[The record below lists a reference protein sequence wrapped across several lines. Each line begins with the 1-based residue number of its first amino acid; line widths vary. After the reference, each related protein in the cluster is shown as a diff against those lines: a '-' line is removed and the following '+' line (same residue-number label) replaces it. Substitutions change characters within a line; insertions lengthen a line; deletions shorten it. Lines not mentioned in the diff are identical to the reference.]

1 MTTVKKNQPPV
12 YRRTVVK
19 VGTSLIT
26 GGGRELDL
34 AFLRRLVAQVARL
47 HAHGGEVIIVSS
59 GAVALGMQRLGL
71 QRRRR
76 GASFKQV
83 MAAVGQTGLMHLYEG
98 LFRRH
103 GITVAQAL
111 LTRADL
117 TERNGYLNARNTL
130 LALLDMGSVTVVNE
144 NDVVAVDE
152 LADARFGD
160 NDNLSALVANLV
172 DADLLVLLSDIEGL
186 CTADPNCEGGACLV
200 PEVNTIDAAVEK
212 LARGTRSATGTG
224 GMVTKIQAA
233 RLATASGVRVVIA
246 NGRRPNVVTELAQG
260 APHGTHFPPQAR
272 GRDSRQRWMLSGLA
286 TRGRMVV
293 DAGAAAALRRH
304 RRSLLPAGVSDI
316 SGDFERGDI
325 VELYDPEGKHIG
337 CGLSAYGARD
347 AAIVKGAQSSQID
360 ALLGHNYGAEMIHRN
375 NLAVIGRE
383 E

>member
-1 MTTVKKNQPPV
+1 MTTVKKNQPLE

-26 GGGRELDL
+26 GGGRELNQ

-47 HAHGGEVIIVSS
+47 HAQGGEVIIVSS
-59 GAVALGMQRLGL
+59 GAVALGMQRLNL
-71 QRRRR
+71 QRRRK

-111 LTRADL
+111 LTRSDL
-117 TERNGYLNARNTL
+117 TDRNGYLNARNTL
-130 LALLDMGSVTVVNE
+130 LALLEMGAVTVVNE

-186 CTADPNCEGGACLV
+186 CTADPNCDGGACLI
-200 PEVNTIDAAVEK
+200 PEVKKIDAAVEK
-212 LARGTRSATGTG
+212 LAKGTRSVTGTG
-224 GMVTKIQAA
+224 GMVTKIQSA

-246 NGRRPNVVTELAQG
+246 SGRQPNVVTELAQG
-260 APHGTHFPPQAR
+260 KPHGTVFLPQP
-272 GRDSRQRWMLSGLA
+272 GSRDSRQRWMLSGLA

-293 DAGAAAALRRH
+293 DAGAAAALRRQQ
-304 RRSLLPAGVSDI
+304 RSLLPAGVSAV

-325 VELYDPEGKHIG
+325 VELYDPQGNHIG
-337 CGLSAYGARD
+337 SGLAAYGARD
-347 AAIVKGAQSSQID
+347 AAIVKGAQSAQID

-375 NLAVIGRE
+375 NLVVFGRNE
-383 E
+383 

>member
-1 MTTVKKNQPPV
+1 MTTAKNSQPLV

-26 GGGRELDL
+26 GGGREVDQ
-34 AFLRRLVAQVARL
+34 AFVRRLVAQVARL
-47 HAHGGEVIIVSS
+47 HVQGGQVIIVSS
-59 GAVALGMQRLGL
+59 GAVALGMQRLGV
-71 QRRRR
+71 QRRQR

-103 GITVAQAL
+103 GIAVAQAL

-130 LALLDMGSVTVVNE
+130 LALLDMGTVTVVNE

-172 DADLLVLLSDIEGL
+172 DADLLVLLSDVEGL
-186 CTADPNCEGGACLV
+186 CTADPNCEGGACLI
-200 PEVNTIDAAVEK
+200 PEVRTIDAAVEK
-212 LARGTRSATGTG
+212 LATGTRSQTGTG
-224 GMVTKIQAA
+224 GMVTKIQSA

-246 NGRRPNVVTELAQG
+246 SGRQRNVVTDLVQG
-260 APHGTHFPPQAR
+260 ASHGTHFLPQAP

-286 TRGRMVV
+286 TRGRIVV
-293 DAGAAAALRRH
+293 DLGAAAALRRQQ
-304 RRSLLPAGVSDI
+304 RSLLPAGVSEV

-325 VELYDPEGKHIG
+325 VELYDSAGNHIG
-337 CGLSAYGARD
+337 CGLTAYGARD

-360 ALLGHNYGAEMIHRN
+360 TLLGHNYGAEVIHRN
-375 NLAVIGRE
+375 NLVIIGRNV
-383 E
+383 

>member
-1 MTTVKKNQPPV
+1 MTAVKNIRPLV

-26 GGGRELDL
+26 GGGRELDR

-47 HAHGGEVIIVSS
+47 QAQGGEVIIVSS

-71 QRRRR
+71 QRRQR

-130 LALLDMGSVTVVNE
+130 LALLEMGTVTVVNE

-152 LADARFGD
+152 LADAHFGD

-186 CTADPNCEGGACLV
+186 CTVDPNCEGGGCLI
-200 PEVNTIDAAVEK
+200 PEVGTIDATIEK
-212 LARGTRSATGTG
+212 LAKGTRSQTGTG
-224 GMVTKIQAA
+224 GMVTKIQSA

-246 NGRRPNVVTELAQG
+246 SGRRPNVVTDLVRG
-260 APHGTHFPPQAR
+260 TPHGTHFLPQSQ

-293 DAGAAAALRRH
+293 DAGAAAALRGQQ
-304 RRSLLPAGVSDI
+304 RSLLPAGVSQV
-316 SGDFERGDI
+316 SGAFERGDI
-325 VELYDPEGKHIG
+325 VELFDPAGNHIG
-337 CGLSAYGARD
+337 CGLTAYGARD

-360 ALLGHNYGAEMIHRN
+360 AMLGHNYGAEMIHRN
-375 NLAVIGRE
+375 NLVMIGRQV
-383 E
+383 